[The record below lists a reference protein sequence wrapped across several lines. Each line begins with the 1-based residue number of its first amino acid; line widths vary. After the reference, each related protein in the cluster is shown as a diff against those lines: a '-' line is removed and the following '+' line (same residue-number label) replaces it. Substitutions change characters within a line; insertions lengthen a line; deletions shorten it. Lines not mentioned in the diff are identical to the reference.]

1 MMKHLLL
8 VAAGGAIGASLRYLT
23 GIAALRWFGANFPWG
38 TLMVNVIG
46 SFAMGVLA
54 EFIVRKLGASN
65 ELRLLLMTGLLGG
78 YTTFS
83 AFSLDA
89 ILLIERGAYSAA
101 TGYILANVV
110 GSILALLLGL
120 MLARSLF

>member
-1 MMKHLLL
+1 MIKHLLL
-8 VAAGGAIGASLRYLT
+8 VASGGAVGACLRYLT
-23 GIAALRWFGANFPWG
+23 GIAALRWFGASFPWG

-54 EFIVRKLGASN
+54 EFIVRKLGASS

-89 ILLIERGAYSAA
+89 VLLIERGAYSAA
-101 TGYILANVV
+101 TGYVLANVI
-110 GSILALLLGL
+110 GSIIALLLGL
-120 MLARSLF
+120 LLARSLF

>member
-1 MMKHLLL
+1 MIKHLLL
-8 VAAGGAIGASLRYLT
+8 VASGGALGASLRYLT

-46 SFAMGVLA
+46 SFVMGVLA
-54 EFIVRKLGASN
+54 EFIVRKLGASS
-65 ELRLLLMTGLLGG
+65 ELRLLLLTGLLGG

-89 ILLIERGAYSAA
+89 VMLIERGAYSAA
-101 TGYILANVV
+101 TGYVLANVI
-110 GSILALLLGL
+110 GSIVALLLGL
-120 MLARSLF
+120 LLARSLF

>member
-1 MMKHLLL
+1 MMKHLIL
-8 VAAGGAIGASLRYLT
+8 VATGGAIGASLRYLT

>member
-1 MMKHLLL
+1 MMKHLIL
-8 VAAGGAIGASLRYLT
+8 VATGGAIGASLRYLT

-54 EFIVRKLGASN
+54 EFTIRKLGASN

>member
-8 VAAGGAIGASLRYLT
+8 VATGGAIGASLRYLT

>member
-1 MMKHLLL
+1 MMKQLIL
-8 VAAGGAIGASLRYLT
+8 VATGGAIGASLRYLT

>member
-1 MMKHLLL
+1 MMKHLFL
-8 VAAGGAIGASLRYLT
+8 VATGGAIGASLRYLT

-38 TLMVNVIG
+38 TLMVNVVG

>member
-8 VAAGGAIGASLRYLT
+8 VASGSAVGASLRYLT
-23 GIAALRWFGANFPWG
+23 GIAALRWFGASFPWG
-38 TLMVNVIG
+38 TLMVNVVG

-54 EFIVRKLGASN
+54 EFIVRKLGASS

-89 ILLIERGAYSAA
+89 VLLIERGAYSAA
-101 TGYILANVV
+101 TGYVLASVI
-110 GSILALLLGL
+110 GSIIALLLGL
-120 MLARSLF
+120 LLARSLF

>member
-101 TGYILANVV
+101 TGYILANVL

>member
-8 VAAGGAIGASLRYLT
+8 VATGGAIGASLRYLT

-38 TLMVNVIG
+38 TLMVNVVG

-65 ELRLLLMTGLLGG
+65 ESRLLLMTGLLGG

-101 TGYILANVV
+101 TGYILANVL

>member
-23 GIAALRWFGANFPWG
+23 GIAALRWFGAGFPWG
-38 TLMVNVIG
+38 TVMVNVIG

-54 EFIVRKLGASN
+54 ELLVRKLGASSD
-65 ELRLLLMTGLLGG
+65 LRLLLMTGLLGG

-89 ILLIERGAYSAA
+89 IFLIERGAYSAA